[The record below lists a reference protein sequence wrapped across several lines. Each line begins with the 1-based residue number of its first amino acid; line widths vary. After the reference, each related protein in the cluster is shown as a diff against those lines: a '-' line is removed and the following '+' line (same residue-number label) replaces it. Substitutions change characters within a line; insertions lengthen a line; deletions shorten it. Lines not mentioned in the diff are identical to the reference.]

1 MASQSTI
8 STQEIQTA
16 YQFTT
21 SPISFKLHVF
31 YTVNNLDLIKM
42 CNNKNWGIK
51 IFTNIELQLQDIIK
65 QADVADNQL
74 VDIKNIILQV
84 GEENKMQIGRDIYR
98 IVKIA
103 KRRLSFFFSY
113 FLILIFISFWFIF
126 IFLSLELR
134 VRVSDDITQS
144 HDA

>member
-1 MASQSTI
+1 
-8 STQEIQTA
+8 
-16 YQFTT
+16 
-21 SPISFKLHVF
+21 
-31 YTVNNLDLIKM
+31 M

-113 FLILIFISFWFIF
+113 FLILIFISF
-126 IFLSLELR
+126 
-134 VRVSDDITQS
+134 
-144 HDA
+144 